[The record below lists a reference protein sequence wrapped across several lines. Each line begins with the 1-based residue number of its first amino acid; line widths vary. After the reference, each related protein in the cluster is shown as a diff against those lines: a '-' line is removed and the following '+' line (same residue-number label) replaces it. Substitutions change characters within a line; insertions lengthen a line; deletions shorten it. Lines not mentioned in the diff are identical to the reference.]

1 MNEQFSPISS
11 QFKQDWRD
19 YLLGKVVAYLEQ
31 NKENILSEFQIKNG
45 QNPDATAMET
55 SGLLDFDV
63 SITLHIDR
71 KTSFGS
77 GSRLFQGEPN
87 PLIQLHT
94 LNNVPLRTIFRISPI
109 EVFQSQGPQAR
120 KKI

>member
-1 MNEQFSPISS
+1 MNQHFSPVSS

-45 QNPDATAMET
+45 QNSDATAMET

-71 KTSFGS
+71 KTSFGL
-77 GSRLFQGEPN
+77 GLGFFKAN
-87 PLIQLHT
+87 LI
-94 LNNVPLRTIFRISPI
+94 R
-109 EVFQSQGPQAR
+109 
-120 KKI
+120 

>member
-1 MNEQFSPISS
+1 MNEHSSPISS
-11 QFKQDWRD
+11 QLKQDWRD

-45 QNPDATAMET
+45 KNPDVASMET

-71 KTSFGS
+71 KTSFGL
-77 GSRLFQGEPN
+77 GLGFFKAN
-87 PLIQLHT
+87 LI
-94 LNNVPLRTIFRISPI
+94 R
-109 EVFQSQGPQAR
+109 
-120 KKI
+120 

>member
-1 MNEQFSPISS
+1 MNQNFSPVSS

-45 QNPDATAMET
+45 QNPDATTMET

-71 KTSFGS
+71 KTSFGL
-77 GSRLFQGEPN
+77 GLGFFKAN
-87 PLIQLHT
+87 LI
-94 LNNVPLRTIFRISPI
+94 R
-109 EVFQSQGPQAR
+109 
-120 KKI
+120 

>member
-1 MNEQFSPISS
+1 MTAYSSPISS
-11 QFKQDWRD
+11 QLKQDWRD

-45 QNPDATAMET
+45 QNPDATTMET

-71 KTSFGS
+71 KTSFGL
-77 GSRLFQGEPN
+77 GLGFFKAN
-87 PLIQLHT
+87 LI
-94 LNNVPLRTIFRISPI
+94 R
-109 EVFQSQGPQAR
+109 
-120 KKI
+120 

>member
-1 MNEQFSPISS
+1 MNQNFSPVSS

-45 QNPDATAMET
+45 QNLDATTMET

-71 KTSFGS
+71 KTSFGL
-77 GSRLFQGEPN
+77 GLGFFKAN
-87 PLIQLHT
+87 LI
-94 LNNVPLRTIFRISPI
+94 R
-109 EVFQSQGPQAR
+109 
-120 KKI
+120 

>member
-45 QNPDATAMET
+45 QNPDATTMET

-71 KTSFGS
+71 KTSFGL
-77 GSRLFQGEPN
+77 GLGFFKAN
-87 PLIQLHT
+87 LI
-94 LNNVPLRTIFRISPI
+94 R
-109 EVFQSQGPQAR
+109 
-120 KKI
+120 

>member
-45 QNPDATAMET
+45 QNPDATTMET

-71 KTSFGS
+71 KTSFGL
-77 GSRLFQGEPN
+77 GLGFFKVN
-87 PLIQLHT
+87 LI
-94 LNNVPLRTIFRISPI
+94 R
-109 EVFQSQGPQAR
+109 
-120 KKI
+120 

>member
-1 MNEQFSPISS
+1 MNEHSSQISS
-11 QFKQDWRD
+11 QLKQDWRD

-45 QNPDATAMET
+45 QNPDATTMET

-71 KTSFGS
+71 KTSFGL
-77 GSRLFQGEPN
+77 GLGFFKAN
-87 PLIQLHT
+87 LI
-94 LNNVPLRTIFRISPI
+94 R
-109 EVFQSQGPQAR
+109 
-120 KKI
+120 

>member
-31 NKENILSEFQIKNG
+31 NKQNLLSEFKIKNE
-45 QNPDATAMET
+45 QIPDVAMMET

-71 KTSFGS
+71 KTSFGL
-77 GSRLFQGEPN
+77 GLGFFKAN
-87 PLIQLHT
+87 LI
-94 LNNVPLRTIFRISPI
+94 R
-109 EVFQSQGPQAR
+109 
-120 KKI
+120 

>member
-1 MNEQFSPISS
+1 MNEHSSPISS
-11 QFKQDWRD
+11 QLKQDWRD

-45 QNPDATAMET
+45 QNPDATTMET

-71 KTSFGS
+71 KTSFGL
-77 GSRLFQGEPN
+77 GLGFFKAN
-87 PLIQLHT
+87 LI
-94 LNNVPLRTIFRISPI
+94 R
-109 EVFQSQGPQAR
+109 
-120 KKI
+120 